1 MGSQPE
7 RPVANRKMEKGDK
20 KKTYKKDILNHLS
33 GQTFL
38 NPENPNFFHGRI
50 YGKSHPPIP
59 KVTWESPDAPRHDH
73 GAPDWLTATEFTDT
87 EAVFDDKVEWLMAL
101 LKISSK
107 TVIYTGAGIST
118 AAGVEQAARGCG
130 GHQKKVIASTDAQP
144 TVTHRALAALREAGL
159 VHSWIQQNHDG
170 LPQKAGY
177 PQEDIV
183 EIHGSWYDPSNPVVC
198 YDGNLKHEYFGK
210 MKDAA
215 DSADLVLVLGTSL
228 SGLNSDRVAKDP
240 ARRSLHGRSLGTVII
255 NLQQTQQ
262 DGISSLRIF
271 SQTDKVFSA
280 LLEKLGVPLK
290 PCPKFP
296 QEKRVIIPYDK
307 NGKRSRTKKM
317 YLDLSDNQKI
327 RLNPDHNCQGA
338 KQGAFM
344 HIGGGQA
351 IRYRD
356 TLRQPGP
363 GLGHVVSYSYSQCGW
378 RLVVEGVPMLLGGWW
393 LEAAGRGELES
404 IPVINM
410 DPQVINVV

>member
-7 RPVANRKMEKGDK
+7 TPVANRKMEKGDK
-20 KKTYKKDILNHLS
+20 KKTYKKEILDHLS
-33 GQTFL
+33 GKTFL

-177 PQEDIV
+177 PQEDIY

-198 YDGNLKHEYFGK
+198 YDGIMRADLYSR
-210 MKDAA
+210 MKKASDT
-215 DSADLVLVLGTSL
+215 ADLVLVLGTSL
-228 SGLNSDRVAKDP
+228 SGLNSDQVAINSAK
-240 ARRSLHGRSLGTVII
+240 RSCEGKSLGTVIV
-255 NLQQTQQ
+255 NLQQTAK
-262 DGISSLRIF
+262 DGVATLRMF
-271 SQTDKVFSA
+271 AEADQVFTA
-280 LLEKLGVPLK
+280 LLENLGIPLTETKNEVPEN
-290 PCPKFP
+290 CVF
-296 QEKRVIIPYDK
+296 VPYNA
-307 NGKRSRTKKM
+307 NGTRSGNLRM
-317 YLDLSDNQKI
+317 YLDLTEGQQI
-327 RLNPDHNCQGA
+327 RLIPHHNCQGS
-338 KQGAFM
+338 KQPKLRHIFGKGAQDFQEVM
-344 HIGGGQA
+344 
-351 IRYRD
+351 RE
-356 TLRQPGP
+356 PGP
-363 GLGHVVSYSYSQCGW
+363 GKGYVG
-378 RLVVEGVPMLLGGWW
+378 
-393 LEAAGRGELES
+393 
-404 IPVINM
+404 
-410 DPQVINVV
+410 